1 MSPHFRPIFFS
12 GLYFVKDII
21 HFCWHLFIK
30 NIKYVFGFEIVFIL
44 FKNSVETTIEKRS
57 KGGKHYI
64 IKVKNKKILI
74 FNFSIDT
81 ASQYVI
87 IRIVS

>member
-1 MSPHFRPIFFS
+1 M
-12 GLYFVKDII
+12 
-21 HFCWHLFIK
+21 
-30 NIKYVFGFEIVFIL
+30 FGFEIAFIL

-57 KGGKHYI
+57 KGGKRYI
-64 IKVKNKKILI
+64 IKVKNKKTLI

-81 ASQYVI
+81 ASKYVI

>member
-1 MSPHFRPIFFS
+1 LIASFYEKI
-12 GLYFVKDII
+12 
-21 HFCWHLFIK
+21 
-30 NIKYVFGFEIVFIL
+30 IKYTDDFEIVFIFL
-44 FKNSVETTIEKRS
+44 KNPVETTIGKRS
-57 KGGKHYI
+57 KGRKHCI
-64 IKVKNKKILI
+64 IKVENKKILI

>member
-1 MSPHFRPIFFS
+1 M
-12 GLYFVKDII
+12 FV
-21 HFCWHLFIK
+21 
-30 NIKYVFGFEIVFIL
+30 FEFAFIL

-57 KGGKHYI
+57 KGGKRYI
-64 IKVKNKKILI
+64 IKVKNKKTLI

>member
-1 MSPHFRPIFFS
+1 M
-12 GLYFVKDII
+12 
-21 HFCWHLFIK
+21 
-30 NIKYVFGFEIVFIL
+30 FGFEIAFIL
-44 FKNSVETTIEKRS
+44 FKSSVETTIEKRS
-57 KGGKHYI
+57 KGGKRYI
-64 IKVKNKKILI
+64 IKVKNKKTLI

>member
-1 MSPHFRPIFFS
+1 MFTFA
-12 GLYFVKDII
+12 
-21 HFCWHLFIK
+21 
-30 NIKYVFGFEIVFIL
+30 FIL

-57 KGGKHYI
+57 KGGQHYI
-64 IKVKNKKILI
+64 IKVKNKKTLI

>member
-1 MSPHFRPIFFS
+1 MIASFYEKI
-12 GLYFVKDII
+12 
-21 HFCWHLFIK
+21 
-30 NIKYVFGFEIVFIL
+30 IKYMDDFEIVFIFL
-44 FKNSVETTIEKRS
+44 KNPAEMTIEKRS

-64 IKVKNKKILI
+64 TKEKNKKILI

-87 IRIVS
+87 IRVVS

>member
-1 MSPHFRPIFFS
+1 M
-12 GLYFVKDII
+12 FV
-21 HFCWHLFIK
+21 
-30 NIKYVFGFEIVFIL
+30 FEIAFIL
-44 FKNSVETTIEKRS
+44 FNNSVETTIEKRS
-57 KGGKHYI
+57 KGGKRYI

-74 FNFSIDT
+74 FNFSIDI

>member
-1 MSPHFRPIFFS
+1 MIASFYEKI
-12 GLYFVKDII
+12 
-21 HFCWHLFIK
+21 
-30 NIKYVFGFEIVFIL
+30 IKYTDDFEIVFIF
-44 FKNSVETTIEKRS
+44 FKNLAETTNGKRS

-64 IKVKNKKILI
+64 IKVKNKKTLI

-81 ASQYVI
+81 LLRCVI

>member
-1 MSPHFRPIFFS
+1 MIASF
-12 GLYFVKDII
+12 YEKT
-21 HFCWHLFIK
+21 
-30 NIKYVFGFEIVFIL
+30 IKYTDDFEIVFIFL
-44 FKNSVETTIEKRS
+44 KNSVETTIEKRS

-64 IKVKNKKILI
+64 IKAKNKKILI

>member
-1 MSPHFRPIFFS
+1 MLKTSFIFAGIF
-12 GLYFVKDII
+12 LY
-21 HFCWHLFIK
+21 K
-30 NIKYVFGFEIVFIL
+30 NIKCVFVFEIAFIL

-57 KGGKHYI
+57 KGGKRYI
-64 IKVKNKKILI
+64 IKVKNKKTLI

>member
-1 MSPHFRPIFFS
+1 MF
-12 GLYFVKDII
+12 L
-21 HFCWHLFIK
+21 
-30 NIKYVFGFEIVFIL
+30 FEIAFIL
-44 FKNSVETTIEKRS
+44 FKNFVETTIEKRS

-64 IKVKNKKILI
+64 IKVKNKKTLI

>member
-1 MSPHFRPIFFS
+1 M
-12 GLYFVKDII
+12 FV
-21 HFCWHLFIK
+21 
-30 NIKYVFGFEIVFIL
+30 FEIAFIL

-57 KGGKHYI
+57 KGGKRYI
-64 IKVKNKKILI
+64 IKVKNKKTLI

-81 ASQYVI
+81 ASQCVI

>member
-1 MSPHFRPIFFS
+1 MIASF
-12 GLYFVKDII
+12 YEKT
-21 HFCWHLFIK
+21 
-30 NIKYVFGFEIVFIL
+30 IKYTDDFEIVFIFL
-44 FKNSVETTIEKRS
+44 KNPVETNIGKRS
-57 KGGKHYI
+57 KDRKHYI

>member
-1 MSPHFRPIFFS
+1 MIASFYEKI
-12 GLYFVKDII
+12 
-21 HFCWHLFIK
+21 
-30 NIKYVFGFEIVFIL
+30 IKYTDDFEIVFIFL
-44 FKNSVETTIEKRS
+44 KNPAETTIGKRS
-57 KGGKHYI
+57 KGRKHYI
-64 IKVKNKKILI
+64 IKAKNKKILI

>member
-1 MSPHFRPIFFS
+1 MIASFYEKI
-12 GLYFVKDII
+12 
-21 HFCWHLFIK
+21 
-30 NIKYVFGFEIVFIL
+30 IKYTDDFEVVFIFL
-44 FKNSVETTIEKRS
+44 KNHAETTIGKRS
-57 KGGKHYI
+57 KVRKHYN
-64 IKVKNKKILI
+64 IKAKNKKILI

>member
-1 MSPHFRPIFFS
+1 M
-12 GLYFVKDII
+12 
-21 HFCWHLFIK
+21 
-30 NIKYVFGFEIVFIL
+30 FGFEIAFIL
-44 FKNSVETTIEKRS
+44 FNNSVETTIEKRS

>member
-1 MSPHFRPIFFS
+1 MIASF
-12 GLYFVKDII
+12 YEKT
-21 HFCWHLFIK
+21 
-30 NIKYVFGFEIVFIL
+30 IKYTDDFEIAFIL

-64 IKVKNKKILI
+64 IKVKNKKTLI

>member
-1 MSPHFRPIFFS
+1 MIASF
-12 GLYFVKDII
+12 YEKT
-21 HFCWHLFIK
+21 
-30 NIKYVFGFEIVFIL
+30 IKYTDDFEIVFIFL
-44 FKNSVETTIEKRS
+44 KNSVETTIGKRS
-57 KGGKHYI
+57 KVRKHYN

>member
-1 MSPHFRPIFFS
+1 MFASPFQAYILLKAS
-12 GLYFVKDII
+12 
-21 HFCWHLFIK
+21 FILIASFYEK
-30 NIKYVFGFEIVFIL
+30 TIKYTDDFEIVFIFL
-44 FKNSVETTIEKRS
+44 KNPAETTIGKRS

-64 IKVKNKKILI
+64 IKVKNKKTLI

>member
-1 MSPHFRPIFFS
+1 MFASPFQAYILLRHHSFLMASF
-12 GLYFVKDII
+12 YEKT
-21 HFCWHLFIK
+21 
-30 NIKYVFGFEIVFIL
+30 IKYTDDFEIVFIFL
-44 FKNSVETTIEKRS
+44 NNSAETTIGKRS

-64 IKVKNKKILI
+64 IKAENKKILI

>member
-1 MSPHFRPIFFS
+1 MFVSPFQAYILLRHHSFLIASF
-12 GLYFVKDII
+12 YEKT
-21 HFCWHLFIK
+21 
-30 NIKYVFGFEIVFIL
+30 IKYTDDFEIVFIFL
-44 FKNSVETTIEKRS
+44 NNSVETTIEKRS
-57 KGGKHYI
+57 KGGKRYI
-64 IKVKNKKILI
+64 IKVKNKKTLI

>member
-1 MSPHFRPIFFS
+1 MIASFY
-12 GLYFVKDII
+12 GKT
-21 HFCWHLFIK
+21 
-30 NIKYVFGFEIVFIL
+30 IKYTDDFEIVFIFL
-44 FKNSVETTIEKRS
+44 KNPAEMTIGKRS
-57 KGGKHYI
+57 KGRKYYI
-64 IKVKNKKILI
+64 IKAKNKKILI

>member
-1 MSPHFRPIFFS
+1 M
-12 GLYFVKDII
+12 LV
-21 HFCWHLFIK
+21 
-30 NIKYVFGFEIVFIL
+30 FEIAFIL
-44 FKNSVETTIEKRS
+44 FKNPVETTIGKRS
-57 KGGKHYI
+57 KGRKHYI
-64 IKVKNKKILI
+64 IKVENKKILI

>member
-1 MSPHFRPIFFS
+1 MIASF
-12 GLYFVKDII
+12 YEKT
-21 HFCWHLFIK
+21 
-30 NIKYVFGFEIVFIL
+30 IKYTDDFEIVFIFL
-44 FKNSVETTIEKRS
+44 NNSAETTIGKRS

-64 IKVKNKKILI
+64 IKVGNKKTLI

>member
-1 MSPHFRPIFFS
+1 MIASFYEKI
-12 GLYFVKDII
+12 
-21 HFCWHLFIK
+21 
-30 NIKYVFGFEIVFIL
+30 IKYMDDFEIVFIFL
-44 FKNSVETTIEKRS
+44 KNLVETTIGKRS
-57 KGGKHYI
+57 KGRKYYI
-64 IKVKNKKILI
+64 IKVENKKILI